1 METSILTV
9 LQFSIKTL
17 SPYTFLK
24 SFAKVTNAD
33 KQLWNLARSLLE
45 LTLIDLN
52 MLAYKP
58 SLLAASSIFLADKI
72 INGEQAVWT

>member
-24 SFAKVTNAD
+24 SFAKVTNLD
-33 KQLWNLARSLLE
+33 KQLWNFARSLLE